1 MFQTIQ
7 TLDENL
13 VQHENFP
20 SLKECV
26 ASIKNNCTDVYRT
39 TETTE
44 LNCCELFTMS
54 ISFMTHLQKHRIIYE
69 TSSEGK
75 HNSSPIP
82 DAAQTISIF
91 MEDG

>member
-7 TLDENL
+7 TLYENL

-26 ASIKNNCTDVYRT
+26 ASIKNHCTDVYRT

-44 LNCCELFTMS
+44 LNCCELFTVF
-54 ISFMTHLQKHRIIYE
+54 ITFMTHLQKDRIIYE
-69 TSSEGK
+69 KSSEGK

-82 DAAQTISIF
+82 DAAPTISIF